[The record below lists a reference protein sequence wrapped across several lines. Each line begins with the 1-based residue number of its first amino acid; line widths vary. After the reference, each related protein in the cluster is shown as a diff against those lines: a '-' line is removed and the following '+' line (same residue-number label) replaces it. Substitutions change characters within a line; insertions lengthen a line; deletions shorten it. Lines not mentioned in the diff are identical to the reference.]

1 MPIEYTGAGGVRH
14 NYGPVESP
22 SLKPA
27 AAGSRESTYGNYV
40 EVEYRFTFDNLPSW
54 SAGRANDAVWVQL
67 PALAV
72 ITDAVL
78 VVEDAFVGGTAL
90 EVGTVLASS
99 GAAVD
104 VDGLIPAAV
113 GVTANLGAGAAILGK
128 GAQVASAA
136 SADTDGIITS
146 AQTTGAAPV
155 LVSVVATG
163 TFTAGRARLIVRYIP
178 RQG

>member
-1 MPIEYTGAGGVRH
+1 MPIEYTGAGAVRH

-27 AAGSRESTYGNYV
+27 VAGSRESTYGNYV

-54 SAGRANDAVWVQL
+54 SAGRANDAVWAQL

-78 VVEDAFVGGTAL
+78 VVEDAFVGGTSL
-90 EVGTVLASS
+90 EVGTVLASA
-99 GAAVD
+99 GTAVD
-104 VDGLIPAAV
+104 ADGLIPAAV

-128 GAQVASAA
+128 GAQVASAD
-136 SADTDGIITS
+136 SDGIITS

-163 TFTAGRARLIVRYIP
+163 TFTAGRARLVVRYVP
-178 RQG
+178 RAG

>member
-1 MPIEYTGAGGVRH
+1 MPVEYTGAGAVRH
-14 NYGPVESP
+14 NYGP
-22 SLKPA
+22 LANPA
-27 AAGSRESTYGNYV
+27 TNPVPASSRESKYGNVV
-40 EVEYRFTFDNLPSW
+40 ELETRFTFDNLPSW
-54 SAGRANDAVWVQL
+54 SAGRANDAVWAQI

-72 ITDAVL
+72 ITECYL
-78 VVEDAFVGGTAL
+78 IVEDAFVGGTSL

-104 VDGLIPAAV
+104 ADGLIPAAV

-128 GAQVASAA
+128 GAQVASADA
-136 SADTDGIITS
+136 DGIITS

-155 LVSVVATG
+155 LLSVVAVG
-163 TFTAGRARLIVRYIP
+163 TYTAGRARLVVRYIP